1 MDSNQFNGGQQP
13 NPYFNNDN
21 SYQQPQKAPN
31 IFQQFAFSFVP
42 PKYSGLTKV
51 KTGSMIGFVVLLALV
66 ATILEFIGFSLA
78 FAVVT
83 NSETLEEKIPEFSV
97 KNGEFSISEEVVLD
111 QDRMLIYITDEQDL
125 FTYEDVKTLTN
136 KGYTQVMLVGKKNF
150 AIMQNGKFQ
159 EAKYTEFGKDFFI
172 DKDWAINQL
181 VPIVWVCAAIGYV
194 FYFVGRVFWY
204 FFCAVIYLLI
214 GLIIC
219 AVMKKK
225 IPSGALYRT
234 AVYAKVP
241 MFVVTL
247 LFSLIPFI
255 GTGFLTLVGPI
266 ATIVF
271 MVFAIQK
278 LPG

>member
-13 NPYFNNDN
+13 NPYFNNPDG
-21 SYQQPQKAPN
+21 YQQPQKAPN

-51 KTGSMIGFVVLLALV
+51 KIGSMIGFVVLLTLL
-66 ATILEFIGFSLA
+66 ATILQFIWFSLA
-78 FAVVT
+78 FAVVM
-83 NSETLEEKIPEFSV
+83 NPKTLEENLPEFSI
-97 KNGEFSISEEVVLD
+97 KNGELSISEEVILD

-125 FTYEDVKTLTN
+125 FTYEDAKTLTN
-136 KGYTQVMLVGKKNF
+136 KGYTQVILVGKKNF
-150 AIMQNGKFQ
+150 ALMQNGQFQ
-159 EAKYTEFGKDFFI
+159 EAKYKDFGKDFSL
-172 DKDWAINQL
+172 DRDWLINEL
-181 VPIVWVCAAIGYV
+181 IPIVWVCIAIGFV

-219 AVMKKK
+219 AVMNKK
-225 IPSGALYRT
+225 IPAGALYRT

-241 MFVVTL
+241 VFVVTL
-247 LFSLIPFI
+247 LLTLIPFI
-255 GTGFLTLVGPI
+255 GNGFLTLAGPI

-278 LPG
+278 LPD